1 MKQPHILCEPKDIS
15 PYVILPGDPGRVL
28 RIGEQLDS
36 YEEVAYN
43 REYRVIK
50 GMYRNVPIT
59 AISTGIGGPSAAIAM
74 EELIACG
81 GKYFIRVG
89 SAGAMNSR
97 IKLGELVI
105 CSGAVREDGA
115 TKSYVIPEYP
125 AIADV
130 KLTSLMINTCQELGY
145 TYHYGIVRSH
155 DTLYTAHDEQLR
167 EYWNKRNIIS
177 SDMETSTILTLA
189 QLKGVKAG
197 SILNTVAEYK
207 SNVKD
212 SIGDYADKRLIPME
226 GEKRGI
232 LLALE
237 TMVKVHNANSY

>member
-1 MKQPHILCEPKDIS
+1 MKQPHILCESKDIS

-28 RIGEQLDS
+28 RIGEQMDS

-43 REYRVIK
+43 REYRVIR
-50 GMYRNVPIT
+50 GMYKDVPIT
-59 AISTGIGGPSAAIAM
+59 VVSTGIGGPSAAIAM

-89 SAGAMNSR
+89 SAGAVNSR

-125 AIADV
+125 AVADV
-130 KLTSLMINTCQELGY
+130 KLTSLMIDTCEELGY

-155 DTLYTAHDEQLR
+155 DTLYTAHGEELR
-167 EYWNKRNIIS
+167 EYWNRRNIIS

-207 SNVKD
+207 SNIKD
-212 SIGDYADKRLIPME
+212 SIGDYADKKLTPME

>member
-1 MKQPHILCEPKDIS
+1 MKQPHILCKPKDIS

-28 RIGEQLDS
+28 RIAREMDS
-36 YEEVAYN
+36 YEEIAYN
-43 REYRVIK
+43 REYRVIR
-50 GMYRNVPIT
+50 GMYKDIPIT
-59 AISTGIGGPSAAIAM
+59 AVSTGIGGPSAAIAM
-74 EELIACG
+74 EELVACG

-89 SAGAMNSR
+89 SAGAVNSH

-125 AIADV
+125 AVADV
-130 KLTSLMINTCQELGY
+130 KLTSMIIEICEELGY
-145 TYHYGIVRSH
+145 PHHYGIVRSH
-155 DTLYTAHDEQLR
+155 DALYTAHGEELR
-167 EYWNKRNIIS
+167 EYWNKKNIIS

-197 SILNTVAEYK
+197 SILNTVSEYK
-207 SNVKD
+207 SHIKD
-212 SIGDYADKRLIPME
+212 SIGDYVHEKISPME
-226 GEKRGI
+226 GERRGI

-237 TMVKVHNANSY
+237 TMVRVHHIHSY